1 MLHMNL
7 NVVINGVEIRE
18 PERYS
23 EGILTGIPGSD
34 NFDRIFQSFKDKIH
48 KLNNG
53 GYTIFTHN
61 YLFVF
66 SEILANQKMI
76 DEVIIKMNLFQVEY
90 NRKFE
95 KIFVYV
101 PYYLY
106 VLNLLDEIGE
116 IMNIEKY
123 QYNWGLCAR
132 NMVIQ
137 HELQCYK

>member
-1 MLHMNL
+1 
-7 NVVINGVEIRE
+7 
-18 PERYS
+18 
-23 EGILTGIPGSD
+23 
-34 NFDRIFQSFKDKIH
+34 
-48 KLNNG
+48 
-53 GYTIFTHN
+53 
-61 YLFVF
+61 LFVF

-137 HELQCYK
+137 HEL